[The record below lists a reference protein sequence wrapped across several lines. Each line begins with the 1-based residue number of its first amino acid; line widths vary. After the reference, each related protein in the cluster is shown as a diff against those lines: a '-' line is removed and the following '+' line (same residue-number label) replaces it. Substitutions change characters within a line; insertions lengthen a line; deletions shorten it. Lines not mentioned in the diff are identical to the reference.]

1 MPIELLNEPLFVQQ
15 SGTDWGAIAAIISTI
30 IAAISLGFTVYSNAQ
45 QRELRNKDVDE
56 QRKIRQQDLEYDQKL
71 VEQDDKISKWNALFP
86 HRLKLYTDLYDTL
99 FAFVNYKIQNKPE
112 PSFTG
117 KTYPD
122 KDKTISGLI
131 NFCKLFNKYD
141 DEAKMLF
148 GMDVSSKIHEIYL
161 ISKHILDEIGYSP
174 ELSNAELAKIN
185 MGTIETKLADYQ
197 KEIKLRKLEPELRE
211 NFRKYLQFENIQ
223 NRPIEQL

>member
-1 MPIELLNEPLFVQQ
+1 MPVELLNEPLIIQQ
-15 SGTDWGAIAAIISTI
+15 SGTDWGAIAAIISAV
-30 IAAISLGFTVYSNAQ
+30 IAAISLLFTVYSNAQ
-45 QRELRNKDVDE
+45 QRTLRKEDMDE
-56 QRKIRQQDLEYDQKL
+56 QRQIRQQDLEHDQKL

-99 FAFVNYKIQNKPE
+99 FAFINYKIQNKSE
-112 PSFTG
+112 PSITG
-117 KTYPD
+117 KIYPD

-148 GMDVSSKIHEIYL
+148 GGDVSSKIHEIYL
-161 ISKHILDEIGYSP
+161 ISKQVLDDIGYNT
-174 ELSNAELAKIN
+174 ELSNTELAKIKVD
-185 MGTIETKLADYQ
+185 TIETKLADYQ
-197 KEIKLRKLEPELRE
+197 REIKLRKLEPELRE